1 MNDKNDTSVE
11 TSNNKVVK
19 ICDNEIVKLLKNTP
33 NKDDRRK
40 IITSYLIKIMEGNI
54 IFKEQF
60 CIKNT
65 KRDTIHLAHNEHLD
79 TSIALTQIYSLI
91 KNSIYF
97 SEQKVDSIKKPNSPN
112 DYYWYF
118 KSDVEIDGVLHSYV
132 LNIGRNKTDK
142 HICVYAITNYN
153 EINELSKR
161 FLEEFQDVKIERNNY
176 FEKDIYPTPNISVRT
191 VILNKNK
198 DKVMMVREVALG
210 TYSLPGGWAD
220 LYDSPSKTAKNECS
234 QEAGADIEVVRLV
247 GILDR
252 TPFKSSASIP
262 EYVVV
267 FEGRVIGNLHE
278 HEYETDDVG
287 WFDIDNLP
295 PISRKTSKEELL
307 RMILAA
313 KDGKTI
319 FD

>member
-1 MNDKNDTSVE
+1 MDSKQIYDYI
-11 TSNNKVVK
+11 VK
-19 ICDNEIVKLLKNTP
+19 IQAIAKIGLVYS
-33 NKDDRRK
+33 KD
-40 IITSYLIKIMEGNI
+40 
-54 IFKEQF
+54 
-60 CIKNT
+60 
-65 KRDTIHLAHNEHLD
+65 
-79 TSIALTQIYSLI
+79 
-91 KNSIYF
+91 
-97 SEQKVDSIKKPNSPN
+97 P
-112 DYYWYF
+112 
-118 KSDVEIDGVLHSYV
+118 
-132 LNIGRNKTDK
+132 
-142 HICVYAITNYN
+142 YAITNYT

-161 FLEEFQDVKIERNNY
+161 FLEEFQDVKLERNNY
-176 FEKDIYPTPNISVRT
+176 FEKDIYPTPNVSVRT
-191 VILNKNK
+191 VILNQNK
-198 DKVMMVREVALG
+198 DKVMMVREAALG

-267 FEGRVIGNLHE
+267 FEGRVIGKLHE

-287 WFDIDNLP
+287 WLYIENVP
-295 PISRKTSKEELL
+295 PISRKTSKRELL
-307 RMILAA
+307 RVILAA